1 MDQKPHN
8 TAVDNFRP
16 DGAAAHAGIKQAEP
30 VRVRTAE
37 PADLGAVAELDQR
50 ITGVAKPAY
59 WQDMIRRYGDGP
71 VDRYFL
77 IAETVDGA
85 LLGFVIGEIRA
96 WEFGSP
102 PSGWVF
108 AINVDPQSRL
118 GGIGTRLFEEVC
130 ARFRD
135 AGVRSVRTMVD
146 RRDHL
151 ILSFFRS
158 QGMMAGPSL
167 ELELEM
173 PA

>member
-1 MDQKPHN
+1 MDRKLQTKP
-8 TAVDNFRP
+8 VEQ
-16 DGAAAHAGIKQAEP
+16 I
-30 VRVRTAE
+30 RTAE
-37 PADLGAVAELDQR
+37 NGVQTLVRAAESADLPAISGLDHR

-59 WQDMIRRYGDGP
+59 WQDMLRRYGDGP
-71 VDRYFL
+71 ADRYFL
-77 IAETVDGA
+77 VAETGEGK
-85 LLGFVIGEIRA
+85 LLGFVIGEVRA

-102 PSGWVF
+102 PAGWVF
-108 AINVDPQSRL
+108 AINVDPDTRL
-118 GGIGTRLFEEVC
+118 GGIGTLLFDEVC
-130 ARFRD
+130 TRFRA

-167 ELELEM
+167 ELEMEI

>member
-1 MDQKPHN
+1 MEQKLQTRSVDRNPAPGN
-8 TAVDNFRP
+8 GTADPMAGPQILVRP
-16 DGAAAHAGIKQAEP
+16 AES
-30 VRVRTAE
+30 
-37 PADLGAVAELDQR
+37 ADLPSIAGLDQR
-50 ITGVAKPAY
+50 ITGATKAAY
-59 WQDMIRRYGDGP
+59 WAEMLRRYGQGP
-71 VDRYFL
+71 ADSFFL
-77 IAETVDGA
+77 VAETQAGA

-102 PSGWVF
+102 PAGWVF
-108 AINVDPQSRL
+108 AINVDPESRL
-118 GGIGTRLFEEVC
+118 GGVGTRLFDEVC

-167 ELELEM
+167 ELEMELQS
-173 PA
+173 